1 MGLLK
6 KLAELVIEFPEDE
19 PGQPGAGGKPGARG
33 AGGHGPSQRGG
44 GATGKPAGGGKP
56 GGGDVVDAI
65 ERIRLDL
72 EQSLAPDFS
81 DPGAKTAPASS
92 STAPVGTAPAARPGE
107 GAAANVSPTATGID
121 PADIAGAAQGEIVA
135 LPGVLDVTGVYER
148 AQLTGQDFDI
158 YKVETLMAD
167 KEVADLEPGMRA
179 RMVRMTLKNLGK
191 ELPDIL
197 ADAGRRDAVL
207 EAYARLLVQ
216 QGSQLG
222 AEVERINAAV
232 QQEIDAFMQARTAV
246 IKANQQRL
254 AEYEA
259 KVQAF
264 KEAKHAEEE
273 RLFNI
278 AAPFVEHGANPVDV
292 E

>member
-19 PGQPGAGGKPGARG
+19 PGK
-33 AGGHGPSQRGG
+33 SGG
-44 GATGKPAGGGKP
+44 GATGKPAGAGKA
-56 GGGDVVDAI
+56 GGGEDVVDAI

-81 DPGAKTAPASS
+81 DAAVK
-92 STAPVGTAPAARPGE
+92 PAAKGSAAVE
-107 GAAANVSPTATGID
+107 VKHTGSAASLSSDLAAASAS
-121 PADIAGAAQGEIVA
+121 AAPGEIVA
-135 LPGVLDVTGVYER
+135 LPAVLDISGVYER

-158 YKVETLMAD
+158 YKVEALMAD

-197 ADAGRRDAVL
+197 ADAGRRDAAL
-207 EAYARLLVQ
+207 EAYTRLLAQ
-216 QGSQLG
+216 QGAQLSV
-222 AEVERINAAV
+222 EVERINATV
-232 QQEIDAFMQARTAV
+232 QQEIDAFVQARTAV
-246 IKANQQRL
+246 IKANAQRL
-254 AEYEA
+254 AEFETKA
-259 KVQAF
+259 QAF
-264 KEAKHAEEE
+264 QDAKHAEEE

-278 AAPFVEHGANPVDV
+278 AAPFVEQGANPVDV
-292 E
+292 N